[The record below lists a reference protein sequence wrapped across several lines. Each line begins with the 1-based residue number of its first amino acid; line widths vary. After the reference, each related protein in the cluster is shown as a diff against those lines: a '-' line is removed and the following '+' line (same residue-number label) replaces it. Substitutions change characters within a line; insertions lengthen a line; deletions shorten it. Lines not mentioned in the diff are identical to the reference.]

1 MNKILTR
8 RQYLDTLRNNRYE
21 KFTNINEAFS
31 NDVNWGDSWVGRMI
45 NSIIRK
51 AKISVN
57 LRRISSLSKMLE
69 SRFEELYETGKIK
82 TGEFDRKFLESK
94 YLLDRLEEMVA
105 SESDIEDI
113 IGHIDIIITQVSSY
127 NLKDKDLL
135 IKKLK
140 EYQDYLRGLLKGK
153 SGDSDESGDSE
164 SSDSK
169 SSDSNLDNLE
179 GGENPTKIFYMECR
193 NLLQSVVDLNRII
206 KNNVIRFKEEEYG
219 KKINVGVHFDISKFN
234 DLKARFDKAQKKDK
248 LPILRQLVQM
258 CELGLDSY
266 KVKKDKANI
275 NLFNS
280 YFKKYAG
287 LLSGMEREAR
297 SSTNKSEK
305 PSTNTQTAGV
315 GKSEVTQTSGVS
327 GNQRVAKES
336 YIFEEVDANVE
347 KNEVHAR
354 NAWKKIIKA
363 YEKSGIEKYI
373 SEIESMLSISSKDGK
388 DKYKEAMGKII
399 TIGKQV
405 ILNKKT
411 VGNPI
416 SFDELISESA
426 ITNDIPKS
434 ISLFGRAIL
443 GFVDDEGLIGAFSS
457 AIKPLK
463 TFISAFSKMES
474 NLSKIDTDSLEK
486 EEKSDK
492 ELYKVGDV
500 VKYKYNDGKDI
511 GEEEITKI
519 EGDNFF
525 FIGKDGGE
533 LSSKISNIVS
543 KVETKNETI
552 LRYSGFLITEAT
564 SGVNYGEVNHK
575 FDEIFTED
583 IKDMF
588 EITTEQV
595 EKIKTAGEEG
605 DKYIITNADP
615 IMEIVRIFNR
625 AWRIH
630 TPGRIPSGRT
640 DGKVSMSVFQEYES
654 LGQDGSPDSPG
665 PGPYRNIELYEKW
678 QEAVLS
684 ILGNTKYRTTIFSD
698 DALFVFD
705 YAGKQKKAVMSKDDL
720 GDSGIPEGKSKP
732 LGKVL
737 LRFIN
742 SLLMDSQ
749 MYKDKGAMG
758 RFMIEYFGLGED
770 QVKGLGGFTYGGVY
784 VSDTKD
790 NQESMSTSKPQN
802 RVKLVKL
809 QSVLSQFDDKSD
821 LMRYMK
827 VKSSIDSK
835 DLKNLVFRVKTSEG
849 NFRYLYFIEEIRNK
863 VYFYLVDRYC
873 FDTKFTYMTTSV
885 NWTDSPGFIY
895 LVEADFNDTKLSVGA
910 KFEFKKSE
918 DLRKKDA
925 GRVMEDDKMDISGID
940 VVVTDKESTI
950 YLDNSLSM
958 MNRKFEINKKS
969 KKINNKLY

>member
-21 KFTNINEAFS
+21 KFTNVSEAFS

-45 NSIIRK
+45 NSIVRK

-69 SRFEELYETGKIK
+69 ARFEELYETGKIK
-82 TGEFDRKFLESK
+82 AGDFDRKFIESK
-94 YLLDRLEEMVA
+94 YLLDRLEEMIT
-105 SESDIEDI
+105 SETDIEDI
-113 IGHIDIIITQVSSY
+113 IGHIDILITQVSSY
-127 NLKDKDLL
+127 NLKDKDIL

-140 EYQDYLRGLLKGK
+140 EYQDYLRGLLKSK
-153 SGDSDESGDSE
+153 SVDSDESDSDE
-164 SSDSK
+164 SVDSDSDDIE
-169 SSDSNLDNLE
+169 S
-179 GGENPTKIFYMECR
+179 GENPTKIFYTESR
-193 NLLQSVVDLNRII
+193 NLLQSLVDINIII
-206 KNNVIRFKEEEYG
+206 KNNAVRFKEDEYG
-219 KKINVGVHFDISKFN
+219 RKINVGVHFDISKFN
-234 DLKARFDKAQKKDK
+234 VLKDRFDKAQKKDK

-305 PSTNTQTAGV
+305 PSTNTQTDGV
-315 GKSEVTQTSGVS
+315 GKSEVTQNSGVS

-347 KNEVHAR
+347 KNEIHAR

-363 YEKSGIEKYI
+363 YEISGIEKYI
-373 SEIESMLSISSKDGK
+373 SEIESILSISSKDGK
-388 DKYKEAMGKII
+388 DKYKEAMSKII
-399 TIGKQV
+399 AIGRQV

-411 VGNPI
+411 TGKPI
-416 SFDELISESA
+416 SFDELIRESA
-426 ITNDIPKS
+426 IVNDIPKS
-434 ISLFGRAIL
+434 ISLFARVVL
-443 GFVDDEGLIGAFSS
+443 GLVGDEGLIGSFGS

-463 TFISAFSKMES
+463 LFMSAFSKMES
-474 NLSKIDTDSLEK
+474 NLSKIDTNSLDK
-486 EEKSDK
+486 EEKSDSG
-492 ELYKVGDV
+492 YKVGDV
-500 VKYKYNDGKDI
+500 VKYKYNDGNNI
-511 GEEEITKI
+511 GEKEITKI
-519 EGDNFF
+519 EGDKFF
-525 FIGKDGGE
+525 FIGKDGKE
-533 LSSKISNIVS
+533 LSSKMSNIVS
-543 KVETKNETI
+543 KVEVKNEKI

-605 DKYIITNADP
+605 DKYIISNADP

-654 LGQDGSPDSPG
+654 LGQEGSPDNPG
-665 PGPYRNIELYEKW
+665 AGPYRNIELYEKW

-705 YAGKQKKAVMSKDDL
+705 YVGKQKKAVMSKDDL

-821 LMRYMK
+821 LMRYFK
-827 VKSSIDSK
+827 IKSSTDSK
-835 DLKNLVFRVKTSEG
+835 DLKNLVFRVKTSDG

-873 FDTKFTYMTTSV
+873 FDTKFTYMITSV

-895 LVEADFNDTKLSVGA
+895 LVEADINDKLSTGI

-925 GRVMEDDKMDISGID
+925 GRVMEDDRMDISGID
-940 VVVTDKESTI
+940 VIVTDKDNTV